1 MQIPPCTAIIQASG
15 NIFACIK
22 SSGSFMPPS
31 YLPHS
36 CWNLLRY
43 RSDMWEQKSPATRN
57 IARVYCRHACEVRR
71 RFVLICRSSVAGSS
85 GGCVAGTSAAY
96 ENQALNSHI
105 HLFIYQPALPLTSL
119 SLTIVVHHNNRCHP
133 IRSRNEMLKCKPGYS
148 RNRALEDTSLQG
160 GCQDGHKEGGQ

>member
-1 MQIPPCTAIIQASG
+1 
-15 NIFACIK
+15 
-22 SSGSFMPPS
+22 MPPS

-43 RSDMWEQKSPATRN
+43 RSDMRTEVAGNKKHHKSLPPACLRST
-57 IARVYCRHACEVRR
+57 VRR
-71 RFVLICRSSVAGSS
+71 RFVLICRSSIAGSS

-96 ENQALNSHI
+96 ENQALNSRI
-105 HLFIYQPALPLTSL
+105 HLFIYRPALPLTSL

-148 RNRALEDTSLQG
+148 RNRALEYTSLQG
-160 GCQDGHKEGGQ
+160 GCHDSHKEGGQWYRTNLAS